1 MVGNEIQFL
10 SILKSQFVGYK
21 PWTASEKQL
30 ETASPF
36 PFSSLIIQTERTQ
49 SIRRRKETIVVIKPF
64 QCPTDS
70 FVIKPIPLYSPFTKT
85 MNKLNQLINRWVWL
99 KLCRAPAWC
108 LPPLPLSTLV
118 WHLVYIS
125 MCHASGRHMEGSP
138 GLWEQVVSVLN
149 QDKRILVPEDFPS
162 QGARD

>member
-1 MVGNEIQFL
+1 MFSEALDVMGRNEIQFL

-30 ETASPF
+30 ETAPPF

-70 FVIKPIPLYSPFTKT
+70 FVIKPILLYSPFTKT
-85 MNKLNQLINRWVWL
+85 MNKLN
-99 KLCRAPAWC
+99 
-108 LPPLPLSTLV
+108 
-118 WHLVYIS
+118 
-125 MCHASGRHMEGSP
+125 
-138 GLWEQVVSVLN
+138 
-149 QDKRILVPEDFPS
+149 
-162 QGARD
+162 

>member
-1 MVGNEIQFL
+1 MVGNQIQFL
-10 SILKSQFVGYK
+10 STLKSPFVGYK

-30 ETASPF
+30 ETAPRFPF
-36 PFSSLIIQTERTQ
+36 PSLIIQTIQ
-49 SIRRRKETIVVIKPF
+49 RRKETMVVIKPV

-70 FVIKPIPLYSPFTKT
+70 FVIRPMPLYSPFTKT
-85 MNKLNQLINRWVWL
+85 TNKLNQLINRWVRL
-99 KLCRAPAWC
+99 KLCSTPEWC

-138 GLWEQVVSVLN
+138 GLWEQVVSVQN
-149 QDKRILVPEDFPS
+149 QDKRILVPEDFS
-162 QGARD
+162 FQGARD